1 MLLAR
6 VANDQHQHYP
16 APPAQTSRG
25 AERLVE
31 HLPVTDAN
39 PKPTYPAEREAD
51 VALRDGSIAHV
62 RPIRADDEAS
72 LLTLLQ
78 GLSVDDRLLRFFSLG
93 TSLERTAHDEVSV
106 DYVHSYGLVVT
117 VGPEQRIV
125 GHALYAPIGEGRAE
139 VAFTISREYQGQG
152 LASTLLGQLAEAA
165 ASNGIHTF
173 EAIAKPENR
182 RMLDVFRESGF
193 PIQTHFEW
201 DVVEVSFPTELT
213 AEGLARFEQREEQPA
228 ANALRRVLYPRSV
241 AVIGASRKEGSVG
254 DAVVRN
260 LLDCGFGG
268 PIYPINPT
276 ADSIRGMQ
284 CFPAVA
290 EVPGDVDLAVIA
302 VPAAAV
308 PDVAEQC
315 GRKGVRALVVLS
327 AGFAEV
333 GSEGHQRQRQ
343 LLQVCRA
350 YGMRLIGPNCIGVIN
365 TDPNAPLNATFGP
378 LMPPVGRIGLAT
390 QSGALGLAAIDFA
403 STRGLAFS
411 SVVSMG
417 NKADIS
423 GNDLLGYWH
432 SDSRTDVVL
441 LYLESFGNPRKFARF
456 ARSVG
461 RNKPIVALKSGRSA
475 VGARAT
481 SSHTGALLAASDVT
495 VDALFRQSGVIRT
508 DSLDEMLDVAQ
519 LLADQPL
526 PKGRRVAI
534 VTNVGGPAV
543 MCADACEAHGLAVPM
558 LSESTRS
565 QLHVLLPA
573 EASVLDPVDM
583 LAAATAEQF
592 RDAVRIVSAD
602 PGVDA
607 VISIFLP
614 PLATRSEDVARS
626 LAQAAIDK
634 PLLAVFMSAH
644 ELPTADAGRVPLYP
658 LPEPAAQAL
667 AHAARYAEWRTT
679 ANAEGAPTFP
689 DARRTE
695 AGQLLAEA
703 VHRGRGWLTAG
714 EVQRIL
720 GCYDIPLIQQRVAST
735 PAEAG
740 YAAGAL
746 GSGEFALKAIAPG
759 LVHKSDAGGVR
770 LGLATADEIKDAAE
784 AMAARVEQAT
794 GLSPTGFLIQRMAPP
809 GVEML
814 VGVVNDRQ
822 FGPTIACGAG
832 GTVVELLNDVSVRL
846 APLGPAD
853 AASMVRELRSF
864 PLLDGYRGGPR
875 LAVGAVEDVLLRIG
889 ALVEDH
895 PQIAELD
902 CNPLIVTTDEAV
914 VVDARVRVEAVE
926 PPRPLGAR
934 R

>member
-1 MLLAR
+1 MVR
-6 VANDQHQHYP
+6 S
-16 APPAQTSRG
+16 TSTSCATSSG
-25 AERLVE
+25 TARLVE
-31 HLPVTDAN
+31 HLPVTDPH

-51 VALRDGSIAHV
+51 IVLRDGSIAHV
-62 RPIRADDEAS
+62 RPVRADDEAA
-72 LLTLLQ
+72 LLQLLQ

-93 TSLERTAHDEVSV
+93 TNMERTAHDEVSV

-117 VGPEQRIV
+117 VGPEQRLV
-125 GHALYAPIGEGRAE
+125 GHALYAPTGEGRAE

-193 PIQTHFEW
+193 PVQAHFGW

-213 AEGLARFEQREEQPA
+213 PEGLARFEQREEQSA
-228 ANALRRVLYPRSV
+228 ASALRRVLCPRSV
-241 AVIGASRKEGSVG
+241 AVIGASRREGSVG

-260 LLDCGFGG
+260 LLECGFRG
-268 PIYPINPT
+268 PVYPINLT

-284 CFPAVA
+284 CYPSVERA
-290 EVPGDVDLAVIA
+290 PTDIDLAVVA

-308 PDVAEQC
+308 LDVAEQC

-333 GSEGHQRQRQ
+333 GLEGQQRQRQ
-343 LLQVCRA
+343 LLQVCRT

-365 TDPNAPLNATFGP
+365 TDPSAPLNATFGP
-378 LMPPVGRIGLAT
+378 LMPPPGRVGLAT

-403 STRGLAFS
+403 STRGLGFS

-432 SDSRTDVVL
+432 SDPRTDVVL

-461 RNKPIVALKSGRSA
+461 RTKPIVALKSGRSA

-508 DSLDEMLDVAQ
+508 DSLHDMLDVAQ

-543 MCADACEAHGLAVPM
+543 ICADACEAHGLEVPM
-558 LSESTRS
+558 LSDAAQAALRT
-565 QLHVLLPA
+565 LLPA
-573 EASVLDPVDM
+573 EASVLNPVDM
-583 LAAATAEQF
+583 LAAATAEHF
-592 RDAVRIVSAD
+592 RDAVRIVAAD

-626 LAQAAIDK
+626 LAQTAIDK

-644 ELPTADAGRVPLYP
+644 ELPTADAGRVPLYA
-658 LPEPAAQAL
+658 LPEPAASAL
-667 AHAARYAEWRTT
+667 GHAARYAEWRTT
-679 ANAEGAPTFP
+679 ANAKGVPGFP
-689 DARRTE
+689 EARHRTE
-695 AGQLLAEA
+695 TGQLLAEA

-714 EVQRIL
+714 EVQRL
-720 GCYDIPLIQQRVAST
+720 LACYGVPLIQQRVAST

-740 YAAGAL
+740 YAVGAL
-746 GSGEFALKAIAPG
+746 GSGTFALKAIAPG

-784 AMAARVEQAT
+784 AMAARVERLT
-794 GLSPTGFLIQRMAPP
+794 GQSPTGFLIQRMAPP

-846 APLGPAD
+846 APLCPAD

-875 LAVGAVEDVLLRIG
+875 LAVGALEDVLLRIG
-889 ALVEDH
+889 ALAEDH

-902 CNPLIVTTDEAV
+902 CNPVIVTTDGAV